1 MERIDQRAGVTS
13 RTRKGPTTREQDSG
27 SRLTRLFC
35 MQEKAPEVFD
45 VFRDNAAG
53 LAGGIEEQVLVGQ
66 RAELGVFGD
75 RDDVVAAVL

>member
-1 MERIDQRAGVTS
+1 
-13 RTRKGPTTREQDSG
+13 
-27 SRLTRLFC
+27 

-53 LAGGIEEQVLVGQ
+53 LACGIEEQVLVGQ
-66 RAELGVFGD
+66 RAQLGVFGD